1 MSKDNPR
8 IVFFAGGREIKTRVG
23 SLSNAFLIQLYY
35 HPFVSRVNQP
45 RGSVLLSENVRE
57 AINKLCRKRGLV
69 L

>member
-45 RGSVLLSENVRE
+45 RGSVLLSEDVRE
-57 AINKLCRKRGLV
+57 AIQKLCRKRGLV
-69 L
+69 